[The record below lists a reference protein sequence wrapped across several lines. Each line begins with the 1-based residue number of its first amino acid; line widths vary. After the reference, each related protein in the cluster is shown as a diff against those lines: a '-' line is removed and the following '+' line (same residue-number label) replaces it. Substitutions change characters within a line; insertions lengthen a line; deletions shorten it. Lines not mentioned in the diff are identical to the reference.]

1 MPNKNTFEIKPIKS
15 LIDKYSFG
23 KIVDPF
29 ANNNKIANITNDLDE
44 QYDTDYHINEMVKEE
59 ILEVKKYG
67 KYKNNRKSKHD
78 KHSKKSGK
86 IPQSK

>member
-29 ANNNKIANITNDLDE
+29 ANNNKIANVTNDLDE
-44 QYDTDYHINEMVKEE
+44 KYDTDYHMDALDFLKLFDDNSVDTVLYVLH
-59 ILEVKKYG
+59 ILYAKFLKCIE
-67 KYKNNRKSKHD
+67 NWD
-78 KHSKKSGK
+78 
-86 IPQSK
+86 IL